1 MPDLSFEQYFQNL
14 SCQNIAGLDEVG
26 MGCLAGPVV
35 ACAVILNLGNI
46 PKNINDSKKL
56 SAKQRLEIS
65 EEIKTTAI
73 AFSYGLST
81 VEEIDSI
88 NILRAAHLAMKRAV
102 EGLKIKPD
110 ALLIDGRFKIDVPM
124 LQQNIIKGD
133 QKSYSIG
140 AASILAKVHRDQMM
154 QEYDGVYPGYYF
166 AKHKG
171 YGSILHRQQLM
182 QKGPSPLH
190 RKSFSWKEV
199 PGDSEELLS

>member
-14 SCQNIAGLDEVG
+14 GCQNIAGLDEVG
-26 MGCLAGPVV
+26 MGCLAGPVI
-35 ACAVILNLGNI
+35 ACAVILNFDNI
-46 PKNINDSKKL
+46 PKKINDSKKL

-65 EEIKTTAI
+65 EEIKATAV
-73 AFSYGLST
+73 AYSYGLAT
-81 VEEIDSI
+81 VDEIDTI

-102 EGLKIKPD
+102 EGLSQKPD
-110 ALLIDGRFKIDVPM
+110 ALLIDGRFKIDISM

-140 AASILAKVHRDQMM
+140 AASILAKVYRDQMM
-154 QEYDGVYPGYYF
+154 QEYDGVYPGYHF

-171 YGSILHRQQLM
+171 YGSVLHRQQLM

-199 PGDSEELLS
+199 PADSEESLS